1 VTVGCQ
7 ERAEQVV
14 FSVHNATVMPADVQ
28 SQVFQRSFS
37 TKAKTGRGIGTHS
50 MRLFGER
57 YLGGR
62 VGFTSREPEGTLFT
76 ITLPKSPPPRASEK

>member
-1 VTVGCQ
+1 
-7 ERAEQVV
+7 
-14 FSVHNATVMPADVQ
+14 
-28 SQVFQRSFS
+28 
-37 TKAKTGRGIGTHS
+37 